1 MRRPTQPSTGGSNPD
16 ALGPAELQL
25 LQKLRDCP
33 RDHDLDY
40 TEQAQASLLK
50 DLFYSLACNK
60 PEYLNYFFPNGA
72 PAEGSP
78 TAWNLSQAQGA
89 IEGAEYST
97 AAKGKPCGHI
107 FKSGEA
113 TYRCKTCSHD
123 DTCVLCSK
131 CFESS
136 DHTGHAV
143 YVSISTGN
151 MGCCDCGD
159 AEAWRVPVKCAIH
172 TAICGNDD
180 MDTEGPT
187 ALLPDDLKT
196 GIRATIAAA
205 IDYLCDVVS
214 CSPEQLRLPK
224 SEEVIRKDEEMS
236 RLGSRYQELGEE
248 EPEKAKFALI
258 LWNDEKHTVSEVEDQ
273 IARAC
278 KTTKQFAKDRAQET
292 DGIGRSIIID
302 SQDVTDL
309 LRISK
314 IIEQIKVTVTIRSAR
329 DTFREQMCGTII
341 EWLNDLAGC
350 TVGGD
355 SFILRNIICEEL
367 LGTWRVGSPAWNT
380 DIGKHGIDDHSLEEA
395 QQQAKW
401 VRRMILPLEIVAVA
415 AQVQTQ
421 GDDMEMDDLENEEDA
436 DERVDEEEEDEGD
449 LEGGM
454 DNLDEIMELDEMD
467 QFLPSLGEPDPT
479 PPIPQGGPVGPLPAA
494 GTADA
499 PRVPPTPGNN
509 HLRQT
514 GFTPPKHWVEVPAT
528 IITPH
533 PLPPYENLR
542 ARVRLDWLILFDLR
556 LWKKARIDLRDLYIS
571 TVVAIPEF
579 KRILGLRFSSLYT
592 MLSQLYLIA
601 DREPDHSIINLS
613 LQILTTPSITAE
625 VVRKGNFLTS
635 LMAILYT
642 FLTTRQVGYPT
653 DINPK
658 APLAFDAGPL
668 TNKRMHHFFQ
678 DLHYLVGSEYV
689 QERLR
694 VEERYM
700 LQFLDL
706 VRLHQG
712 ICPNIRALDQHLE
725 YEAEA
730 WISASLIT
738 REINKL
744 VRQFSDAFRPDK
756 APDTTGLRRAISTAA
771 RYAIIDS
778 MGWDENRYSITE
790 VKGVTEFKT
799 TTAFDFD
806 TSATGNPRTHEVVKF
821 CVDYQPLSFHH
832 ALHYT
837 LSWLIEAGKSMSV
850 EELRNLLSF
859 YWEDIRSV
867 IPSTAERRELDDL
880 VLAVFDYPLRVC
892 AWLCEMKVGMWVRNG
907 FSLRH
912 QMQTY
917 KGVSQKDLTHNRD
930 IFLLQTSLVV
940 LDPSRVLAN
949 MINRFNLDGWM
960 RGDYSPPKPWDEIQ
974 TLDMAEEFLNL
985 LIIILSERLC
995 LLPHSEEP
1003 DLLALQFKREI
1014 THILCFKPLTFSELC
1029 ARMPDRLHT
1038 HDLFQDTLEKMTIY
1052 NPPNGLSD
1060 SGTFELKEKYLLE
1073 LDPYVVQFTKNQRE
1087 EAEGIYRTRMA
1098 KITGRPK
1105 AEIVFEPKLRPIKS
1119 GVFSGL
1125 VNFTKTRIFAQIIYY
1140 SLAYA
1145 IQFDPQKAAILGT
1158 RVETYLQVGLH
1169 LCLLATLEDSPDD
1182 SESFVV
1188 NALECEAMGGP
1199 PPGADGHKNITSA
1212 LYQLGKSDSF
1222 KTLWPRISLI
1232 LCHMRQRQPTLF
1244 DKICPWARELSQEA
1258 SKGRSPEE
1266 IEVERKKKLS
1276 RERQQK
1282 VMEEFRNKQ
1291 QKFII
1296 SNGMDLDEEGFTDED
1311 GMDDV
1316 TEKCWEYP
1324 SGSCSVCKAS
1334 VTADDRIYGTF
1345 AFITDSNLLRQTD
1358 FTDPDY
1364 FYEVA
1369 ISPDSL
1375 DEETPRP
1382 FGVAS
1387 MNRGTVR
1394 KLASDGS
1401 EIFVERQVLGR
1412 GFPPQSVR
1420 RGTFSTGCGHI
1431 IHYDCFEHWYES
1443 TKRRNPHHIA
1453 RVHPENFEKKEF
1465 ICPLCKALGNTF
1477 LPIVWKSKHEVTTGI
1492 LQSEAPL
1499 MNWLGT
1505 VIGPLVSRL
1514 GKAVQSGGNDRNA
1527 TRVQELFYE
1536 YSKKNMTENVAE
1548 KVHLLLADAFE
1559 RINMGTESSRH
1570 QPTTYEVNQVYEL
1583 HKIYRRM
1590 RDTLQANQIFSNLPV
1605 PEGGNASDLTNC
1617 DSLARILGYSI
1628 SAAEIAQRGVDLDM
1642 GTTLIDKISNQT
1654 LTHLRVMAETVFTY
1668 FAIGSLHGKD
1678 QSATLQQF
1686 KTMQDQQ
1693 LRSLFVGHRQI
1704 SPEPIF
1710 EKKTPP
1716 LLSNDI
1722 FVFLAECSVCLVP
1735 ALHIEFHQI
1744 MHLCYLVEIVKA
1756 AITIGRDFMATYRKL
1771 DKAKLDKL
1779 QEIRNSKKS
1788 PSASPHL
1795 KILWQFLQ
1803 FMSESLI
1810 IPELDPTLLQTFR
1823 DMVGKYV
1830 TTFLRKATILV
1841 HVRYGVD
1848 FTTKG
1853 LPDSVDVS
1861 EQERLSVAL
1870 GLPSVDEIFSVCA
1883 ARSSEGRL
1891 LREMIEG
1898 WYGHWHFSRDADGI
1912 GNPLR
1917 LTHPCIYELVGLPL
1931 HYDTLVE
1938 EAMKRKC
1945 PKSKGDLTDPSVCL
1959 FCGDIF
1965 CSQALCCLVERN
1977 GVKIGGCN
1985 QHMEKCQGD
1994 VGMFINIRK
2003 CHVLFLHQQKGA
2015 WAAAPYLDKHGET
2028 DSGLRRNRQ
2037 LFLHQRRYDALQRN
2051 IWLQH
2056 GIPSIISRRL
2066 EAEVNTGG
2074 WETI

>member
-1 MRRPTQPSTGGSNPD
+1 
-16 ALGPAELQL
+16 
-25 LQKLRDCP
+25 
-33 RDHDLDY
+33 
-40 TEQAQASLLK
+40 
-50 DLFYSLACNK
+50 
-60 PEYLNYFFPNGA
+60 
-72 PAEGSP
+72 
-78 TAWNLSQAQGA
+78 
-89 IEGAEYST
+89 
-97 AAKGKPCGHI
+97 
-107 FKSGEA
+107 
-113 TYRCKTCSHD
+113 
-123 DTCVLCSK
+123 
-131 CFESS
+131 
-136 DHTGHAV
+136 
-143 YVSISTGN
+143 

-172 TAICGNDD
+172 TSTNDD
-180 MDTEGPT
+180 MDTEGPSIT
-187 ALLPDDLKT
+187 LPEDLEA

-224 SEEVIRKDEEMS
+224 TREAIWKDEEMS
-236 RLGSRYQELGEE
+236 RLGSRYKGIEE
-248 EPEKAKFALI
+248 DRENIEFALV
-258 LWNDEKHTVSEVEDQ
+258 LWNDEKHTVREVEDQ

-278 KTTKQFAKDRAQET
+278 KKSKQFAKLRAQET
-292 DGIGRSIIID
+292 DSIGRSIITH
-302 SQDVTDL
+302 SHDVAEL

-314 IIEQIKVTVTIRSAR
+314 IIEHIKVTVTIRSAR

-355 SFILRNIICEEL
+355 TFILRNVICEEL
-367 LGTWRVGSPAWNT
+367 LGTWKVGSPACNT
-380 DIGKHGIDDHSLEEA
+380 AIGQHGIDDHSWEEERK
-395 QQQAKW
+395 QEIW
-401 VRRMILPLEIVAVA
+401 VRGMILPMEIVAVET
-415 AQVQTQ
+415 QVQQ
-421 GDDMEMDDLENEEDA
+421 GDDMDMDEPGVEEDGEGRDNDDDDDDL
-436 DERVDEEEEDEGD
+436 DEV
-449 LEGGM
+449 
-454 DNLDEIMELDEMD
+454 MELDDVHSILQRMD
-467 QFLPSLGEPDPT
+467 ESYMTLAERQIPIGDSA
-479 PPIPQGGPVGPLPAA
+479 PPASGITDGFTIP
-494 GTADA
+494 
-499 PRVPPTPGNN
+499 RTPGNN
-509 HLRQT
+509 RLRRT
-514 GFTPPKHWVEVPAT
+514 NFTPPKHWVERPAT

-533 PLPPYENLR
+533 PLPSYENLR
-542 ARVRLDWLILFDLR
+542 TRVRLDWLILFDLR

-592 MLSQLYLIA
+592 ILSQLYLIA

-658 APLAFDAGPL
+658 ASLAFDAGPL

-694 VEERYM
+694 IEERYM

-712 ICPNIRALDQHLE
+712 ICPNVRALDQHLE

-744 VRQFSDAFRPDK
+744 VRQFSDAFKPEKSPDVS
-756 APDTTGLRRAISTAA
+756 GLRRAISTAA

-778 MGWDENRYSITE
+778 MGWDDRRYSITE
-790 VKGVTEFKT
+790 VKGVIEFQ
-799 TTAFDFD
+799 TTAPFDFD
-806 TSATGNPRTHEVVKF
+806 TDEVGNTRSYEIVKF
-821 CVDYQPLSFHH
+821 RVDYQPLSFHH

-850 EELRNLLSF
+850 EQLRNLLSF
-859 YWEDIRSV
+859 SSDDFRGV
-867 IPSTAERRELDDL
+867 VPAGADKREHDDL
-880 VLAVFDYPLRVC
+880 ILAVFDYPLRVC

-930 IFLLQTSLVV
+930 IFLLQTALVT
-940 LDPSRVLAN
+940 LDPSRMLVS
-949 MINRFNLDGWM
+949 MIDRFNLDGWVH
-960 RGDYSPPKPWDEIQ
+960 GNYSAPNPWDEIQ

-985 LIIILSERLC
+985 LIVILSERLC
-995 LLPHSEEP
+995 LLPHAEEP
-1003 DLLALQFKREI
+1003 NLLTLQFKREI

-1029 ARMPDRLHT
+1029 ARMPDRLHS
-1038 HDLFQDTLEKMTIY
+1038 HDLFQETLDEMTIY

-1087 EAEGIYRTRMA
+1087 EAEGIYKTRMA

-1105 AEIVFEPKLRPIKS
+1105 TEIIFEPQLRPIKS
-1119 GVFSGL
+1119 GIFSGL
-1125 VNFTKTRIFAQIIYY
+1125 VNFTKTKIFAQIIYY

-1145 IQFDPQKAAILGT
+1145 IQFDEQKASILGT
-1158 RVETYLQVGLH
+1158 RVETYLQVCLH
-1169 LCLLATLEDSPDD
+1169 LCLLSVLEDSADNTGD
-1182 SESFVV
+1182 SFVA
-1188 NALECEAMGGP
+1188 NALECEAKAGP
-1199 PPGADGHKNITSA
+1199 PAGSDGHKNIASA
-1212 LYQLGKSDSF
+1212 LYQLGKSDAF
-1222 KTLWPRISLI
+1222 KSLWPRISLI
-1232 LCHMRQRQPTLF
+1232 LSHMRQRRTSLF
-1244 DKICPWARELSQEA
+1244 DHVCTWADELAEEA
-1258 SKGRSPEE
+1258 IEGKSPEE
-1266 IEVERKKKLS
+1266 VEAERKKKLS

-1291 QKFII
+1291 QKFIM
-1296 SNGMDLDEEGFTDED
+1296 SSGLDLDEECFSDED
-1311 GMDDV
+1311 DMEDM

-1324 SGSCSVCKAS
+1324 SGSCSVCKES

-1358 FTDPDY
+1358 LTDPDY
-1364 FYEVA
+1364 FYELA

-1375 DEETPRP
+1375 DEDVPRP

-1401 EIFVERQVLGR
+1401 DIFVERQILGR
-1412 GFPPQSVR
+1412 GFPARSVR

-1453 RVHPENFEKKEF
+1453 RVHPERFEMKEF

-1477 LPIVWKSKHEVTTGI
+1477 LPIVWKSKHEVTSGVIQT
-1492 LQSEAPL
+1492 ETPL

-1514 GKAVQSGGNDRNA
+1514 EKAAESGGNDRSTSRA
-1527 TRVQELFYE
+1527 KELFLDYGT
-1536 YSKKNMTENVAE
+1536 KNMTEDVAH
-1548 KVHLLLADAFE
+1548 KVSGLRGDELS
-1559 RINMGTESSRH
+1559 IIMGPEHTPQ
-1570 QPTTYEVNQVYEL
+1570 QPANPDVGQIYEL
-1583 HKIYRRM
+1583 HKIYLRM
-1590 RDTLQANQIFSNLPV
+1590 RDTLRVNQISSRYV
-1605 PEGGNASDLTNC
+1605 SRHGTPESVSDLTHC
-1617 DSLARILGYSI
+1617 DTLSRILGFSI
-1628 SAAEIAQRGVDLDM
+1628 SAAEIAQRGVDLDI

-1668 FAIGSLHGKD
+1668 FAIGGLHGRD
-1678 QSATLQQF
+1678 QNVTLRQF
-1686 KTMQDQQ
+1686 TDMQDQQ
-1693 LRSLFVGHRQI
+1693 LHQLFVGHHQI
-1704 SPEPIF
+1704 SPQSDSEDQKIPSLF
-1710 EKKTPP
+1710 SE
-1716 LLSNDI
+1716 DI

-1735 ALHIEFHQI
+1735 SLHIEFHQI
-1744 MHLCYLVEIVKA
+1744 MHLCYIAEIVKA
-1756 AITIGRDFMATYRKL
+1756 VISIGREFMSTYQNL
-1771 DKAKLDKL
+1771 DEAKLEKL
-1779 QEIRNSKKS
+1779 QEIQSSGKFHDS
-1788 PSASPHL
+1788 HL
-1795 KILWQFLQ
+1795 EVLQQFLKR
-1803 FMSESLI
+1803 MSESGS
-1810 IPELDPTLLQTFR
+1810 IPEINPTLLPTFR
-1823 DMVGKYV
+1823 DMVGKYA
-1830 TTFLRKATILV
+1830 TAFLRKATILV

-1848 FTTKG
+1848 FTTKE
-1853 LPDSVDVS
+1853 LPDPVDVP
-1861 EQERLSVAL
+1861 EQERLSAAL
-1870 GLPSVDEIFSVCA
+1870 GLPSVDEIFSACVA
-1883 ARSSEGRL
+1883 QTSEGQL
-1891 LREMIEG
+1891 LRGMLEG
-1898 WYGHWHFSRDADGI
+1898 WYRHWLFSRSEEFEPGAS
-1912 GNPLR
+1912 LA

-1945 PKSKGDLTDPSVCL
+1945 PNSGGDLTDPSVCL
-1959 FCGDIF
+1959 FCGEIF
-1965 CSQALCCLVERN
+1965 CSQALCCMKGRE
-1977 GVKIGGCN
+1977 GGCN
-1985 QHMEKCQGD
+1985 QHMEQ
-1994 VGMFINIRK
+1994 
-2003 CHVLFLHQQKGA
+2003 
-2015 WAAAPYLDKHGET
+2015 
-2028 DSGLRRNRQ
+2028 
-2037 LFLHQRRYDALQRN
+2037 
-2051 IWLQH
+2051 
-2056 GIPSIISRRL
+2056 
-2066 EAEVNTGG
+2066 
-2074 WETI
+2074 